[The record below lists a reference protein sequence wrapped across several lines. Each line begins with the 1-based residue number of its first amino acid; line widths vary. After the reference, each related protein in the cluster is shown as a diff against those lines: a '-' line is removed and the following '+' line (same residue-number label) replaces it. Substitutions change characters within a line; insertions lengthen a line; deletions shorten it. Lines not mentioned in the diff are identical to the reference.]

1 MDEWDGKRIV
11 ESKSKKIHV
20 YNDSNE
26 WESLSFWPMSL
37 FHRRQVRRNTRC
49 RMFCP
54 VESNLYFR
62 SHCQPDDPVHY
73 YTSLTWMTGYAMLFP
88 ESYKIQLY
96 TLYNNYIPCFL
107 LIKFWTYFYYSNTI
121 EYNSISLLI
130 DCIYIF

>member
-1 MDEWDGKRIV
+1 
-11 ESKSKKIHV
+11 
-20 YNDSNE
+20 
-26 WESLSFWPMSL
+26 
-37 FHRRQVRRNTRC
+37 
-49 RMFCP
+49 
-54 VESNLYFR
+54 
-62 SHCQPDDPVHY
+62 
-73 YTSLTWMTGYAMLFP
+73 MTGYAMLFP